1 MPRRYTF
8 VPLLAKTRHGF
19 TPSVSACAAGSA
31 VPSALRRLLPPGR
44 HPLRSLC
51 ERSAAARRAALRPL
65 RCAHRLARPALPR
78 VLGQADRLR
87 HGARGGRVRGR
98 RQAARLRLEG
108 AWPARHRGRSPPNRS
123 SKPCPRPSGR
133 TVTFI
138 PPDGDRSL
146 RRGHHPPARLAHELG
161 RRWELPVRP
170 LLERTRPLRP
180 QRGLGR
186 VERRRNV
193 RGAFRASAAVRG
205 PVILVDDVYTT
216 GATVSA
222 AASALRRSGA
232 ASVEVITFARTV
244 RR

>member
-31 VPSALRRLLPPGR
+31 VPSTLRRLLPPGR
-44 HPLRSLC
+44 HPLRSLWK
-51 ERSAAARRAALRPL
+51 RSAAARRAALRPL
-65 RCAHRLARPALPR
+65 RCAHHLARPALPR

-108 AWPARHRGRSPPNRS
+108 AWPARHRVP
-123 SKPCPRPSGR
+123 
-133 TVTFI
+133 
-138 PPDGDRSL
+138 
-146 RRGHHPPARLAHELG
+146 
-161 RRWELPVRP
+161 
-170 LLERTRPLRP
+170 
-180 QRGLGR
+180 
-186 VERRRNV
+186 RRRIDH
-193 RGAFRASAAVRG
+193 RSRPAAVRSNGHVHPARRRPEPQARPSPAGAAG
-205 PVILVDDVYTT
+205 PRARTPLGAAGAAPPRAHTAAQASARPRPGRASPERPGRLPRFGRTT

-232 ASVEVITFARTV
+232 ASVDVITFARTV